1 MYKYDIMYK
10 VTIILIAT
18 LLFMALME
26 LINVL

>member
-1 MYKYDIMYK
+1 MHRYDIMYV
-10 VTIILIAT
+10 VTIILFAT